1 MEENDFK
8 EKIMLDRI
16 WAGWKISDE
25 HFQYGIAWLY
35 FLASV
40 HYREFKL
47 NWLNKKIKTMGEQE

>member
-1 MEENDFK
+1 
-8 EKIMLDRI
+8 MLDRI

-40 HYREFKL
+40 HYRQFKL